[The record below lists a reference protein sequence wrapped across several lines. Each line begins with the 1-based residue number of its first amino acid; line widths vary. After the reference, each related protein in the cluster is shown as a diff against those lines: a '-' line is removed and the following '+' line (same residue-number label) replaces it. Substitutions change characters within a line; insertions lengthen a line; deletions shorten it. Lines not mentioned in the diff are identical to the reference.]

1 MFGQTFSAQSSS
13 TISTRP
19 VIPCKRSR
27 SDSLIEPSNYPVVT
41 TGDFDMDYEYD
52 DHHADDDDE
61 DDIEIILDPLDLDI
75 QDQFIFEIS
84 RHAKDTTPNGSAHS
98 MKGLSKASH
107 ISPNLNPLIYL
118 RPLPNRNLETGTPPE
133 LSQDPRHHSYDPVG
147 LNLVSRAKKRR
158 SCDCI
163 WGMTIGMMLTDY
175 EPSRHLRVF
184 VTIPHR
190 HLKDWLAV

>member
-19 VIPCKRSR
+19 VIPSKRSR
-27 SDSLIEPSNYPVVT
+27 SDSLIEPNNLSVLT
-41 TGDFDMDYEYD
+41 TGDSEMDYEYD
-52 DHHADDDDE
+52 DLHANDEDE
-61 DDIEIILDPLDLDI
+61 DDIEILLDPSDLDL

-147 LNLVSRAKKRR
+147 LNLVSRAKKEKK
-158 SCDCI
+158 
-163 WGMTIGMMLTDY
+163 L
-175 EPSRHLRVF
+175 
-184 VTIPHR
+184 
-190 HLKDWLAV
+190 